1 LSLHCVILE
10 GINDIDLLDIVLD
23 DDLNILNEN
32 DGKGRDI
39 LGMISSSMATFR
51 IKILF
56 QKWYETRTDGLC
68 SSNVKM
74 THENYKCELEQL
86 EHPIPMVLRKIDDL
100 EWNNEQKDATIDSL
114 SAQLMCLE
122 KKHRKLRKQHES
134 KGNVD
139 HIHKDFVNGEGKDS
153 IESSLKE
160 KMKIDAQIVANP
172 DEKIVYLGSNENRER
187 KTK

>member
-1 LSLHCVILE
+1 MQTSHKIKDLLQVLRDIDPESVILKDCHGNLSLHCVILE

-122 KKHRKLRKQHES
+122 KKSIVNYES
-134 KGNVD
+134 NT
-139 HIHKDFVNGEGKDS
+139 N
-153 IESSLKE
+153 LKE
-160 KMKIDAQIVANP
+160 MLITFIRTLSTVK
-172 DEKIVYLGSNENRER
+172 ER
-187 KTK
+187 TQ